1 MFGMISNEIFW
12 HESSLKMLRAA
23 KVSLKAFALNPYLDY
38 GGRTRKIFLWVF
50 LHMFQSVPTI
60 LRDER

>member
-23 KVSLKAFALNPYLDY
+23 KIGLKAFPLNPYLNY
-38 GGRTRKIFLWVF
+38 GGRLKNIF
-50 LHMFQSVPTI
+50 MGVPTYVSI
-60 LRDER
+60 SANNSPR